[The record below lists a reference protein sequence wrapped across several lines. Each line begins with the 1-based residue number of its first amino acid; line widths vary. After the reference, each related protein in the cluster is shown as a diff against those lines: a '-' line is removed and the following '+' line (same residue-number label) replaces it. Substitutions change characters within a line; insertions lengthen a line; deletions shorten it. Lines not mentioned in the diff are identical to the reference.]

1 LKILDNW
8 TDRIRR
14 NYKFASKYHHGSGCD
29 DSARSNLLKS
39 IGGIREELSDQE
51 ISQVMLC
58 MSIYQ
63 LTTNTTVP
71 NKKDIK
77 SIIIVNS

>member
-1 LKILDNW
+1 MWRLSKV
-8 TDRIRR
+8 
-14 NYKFASKYHHGSGCD
+14 KFIE
-29 DSARSNLLKS
+29 N